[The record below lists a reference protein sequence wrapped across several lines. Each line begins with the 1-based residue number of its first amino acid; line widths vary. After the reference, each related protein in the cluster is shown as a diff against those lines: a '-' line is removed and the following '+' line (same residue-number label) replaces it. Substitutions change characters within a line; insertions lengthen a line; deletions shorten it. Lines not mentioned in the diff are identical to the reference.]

1 MISISNEN
9 KKDCC
14 GCTACANICPK
25 QCITMTDDNE
35 GFKYPLVDFNK
46 CVDCHLCERVC
57 PIINKIESKEEPK
70 EAYIVRNNDAE
81 IVRNS
86 TSGGAVTA
94 FCEEILS
101 RNGIIFGGAF
111 DNDFEVRHLSAESV
125 EELKKF
131 RSSKYVQ
138 SDLTDTFKRVKKNLD
153 DGRYVMFT
161 GTPCQVE
168 GLLKYLQKPYDNL
181 FTVDFVCRAVPSPL
195 VWRKYKELKTKK
207 YKSEIIYANF
217 REKTYGYHSANL
229 TLRFANGK
237 KSIENT
243 KTDYMLKSFFDGIC
257 SRPSCYECSF
267 RKVDRV
273 SDLTVFDCW
282 NITRYVPTLA
292 DDDKGY
298 TAVIVQSEK
307 GRQMLKNVSEKL
319 IMHKADVDTLIKND
333 GFMAVN
339 NPYKHPK
346 KDEYFKMLSNGAEL
360 DKVVQTFVP
369 IKLSRKL
376 LGRTRGIL
384 YRLGLLN
391 RLKKSSAST
400 RNSSR

>member
-1 MISISNEN
+1 MISISKEN

-46 CVDCHLCERVC
+46 CVDCHLCEKVC
-57 PIINKIESKEEPK
+57 PIINRTESKEKPR
-70 EAYIVRNNDAE
+70 EAYIVRNKDAE
-81 IVRNS
+81 IVKNS

-94 FCEEILS
+94 FCEEILNK
-101 RNGIIFGGAF
+101 NGIIFGGAF
-111 DNDFEVRHLSAESV
+111 DKDFEVKHMSAEKA

-138 SDLTDTFKRVKKNLD
+138 SDLTDTFKRIKKNLE

-168 GLLKYLQKPYDNL
+168 GLLKYLQKPYDKL

-195 VWRKYKELKTKK
+195 VWRKYRELKTKK
-207 YKSEIIYANF
+207 YKSEITYANF

-282 NITRYVPTLA
+282 NISRYVPELA

-307 GRQMLKNVSEKL
+307 GRQMLKDVAEKL
-319 IMHKADVDTLIKND
+319 IMHKADVDALINND
-333 GFMAVN
+333 GFMAVT
-339 NPYKHPK
+339 NPRKHPK
-346 KDEYFKMLSNGAEL
+346 KDEYFEMLSQGAEL

-369 IKLSRKL
+369 IKRSRQLIGK
-376 LGRTRGIL
+376 TRGIL
-384 YRLGLLN
+384 YKLGLLN
-391 RLKKSSAST
+391 LIKKLK
-400 RNSSR
+400 